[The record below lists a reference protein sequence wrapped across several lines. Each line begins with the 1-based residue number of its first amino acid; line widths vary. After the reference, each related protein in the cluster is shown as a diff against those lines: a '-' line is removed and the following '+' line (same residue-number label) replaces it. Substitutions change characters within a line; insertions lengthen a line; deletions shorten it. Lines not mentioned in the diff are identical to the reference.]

1 MAEFSKL
8 MMTGKGQALIAKV
21 IAGTGNVE
29 FTKIVTSSTYE
40 PEQTEGLT
48 ELANVEQTSLIS
60 SIMRTNEVAVKI
72 ETSFNNLGLTAG
84 YYMRSLGLYA
94 IDPDE
99 GEILYAVTTEVSGNC
114 YMPAY
119 NGVTVSGA
127 YVKLIATV
135 GNAEHIS
142 LEVNAAATATI
153 GNIRELRENLGSV
166 EIRFD
171 DVEDAER
178 ENIQSRETLGTM
190 LGKIRKWFSDL
201 KSGAFAGVVNDCVT
215 TEEGTVLD
223 GRQGKVL
230 KDEIDGLKA
239 ADSEINSNINNL
251 KKSVSDGK
259 SSVASAITAKGVTTA
274 ADAAYATMAANIRAI
289 STNPRI
295 YHLGTGY
302 SFNVAGICSNYKNLN
317 INNFIVNV
325 SVPQVDTYYDEQGRA
340 TNHFAR
346 LAGFTIQ
353 KNYNTSNGQFSI
365 SNYTGKVQ
373 LRETNGNMRQEK
385 AFNVT
390 CDVYVVY

>member
-29 FTKIVTSSTYE
+29 FTKIVTSSTAYE

-72 ETSFNNLGLTAG
+72 ETSFNNLELTAG

-201 KSGAFAGVVNDCVT
+201 KSGAFASVVNDCVT

-239 ADSEINSNINNL
+239 ADSEINSKIDAL
-251 KKSVSDGK
+251 KKSVADGK
-259 SSVASAITAKGVTTA
+259 TAVAAAISAKGVSTA
-274 ADAAYATMAANIRAI
+274 ADTSFATMANNIRNIVTIRQPNTIRFSKHGRQCSFSQGVTTGKHYLITYAAVNKYEM
-289 STNPRI
+289 SGWANGNWSGNGGNFVEI
-295 YHLGTGY
+295 YRNQQPPTSMLAVYVT
-302 SFNVAGICSNYKNLN
+302 
-317 INNFIVNV
+317 
-325 SVPQVDTYYDEQGRA
+325 A
-340 TNHFAR
+340 TS
-346 LAGFTIQ
+346 G
-353 KNYNTSNGQFSI
+353 SI
-365 SNYTGKVQ
+365 SFSKDYGNDNLTGAGCLMLQ
-373 LRETNGNMRQEK
+373 L
-385 AFNVT
+385 
-390 CDVYVVY
+390 D